1 MSESV
6 QPYGLQLTRLLC
18 PWDSLGKSTG
28 VGCHAT
34 DSKSY
39 SNQHK
44 EKLRNKNKLFLFE
57 IITKLRNKN
66 QYKWVVLSP
75 GCTLES
81 PGEATLLRY
90 PTNWISISEGWSGYL
105 IKASQMI
112 IVQLG
117 PRITQLSKPL
127 PLLQLC
133 NGWPSS
139 TAHTPLQP
147 EHLLWFLTAHP
158 RSTLLDGLDTWSNK
172 KQRPSLLSKKYPQ

>member
-1 MSESV
+1 M
-6 QPYGLQLTRLLC
+6 QIRTL
-18 PWDSLGKSTG
+18 
-28 VGCHAT
+28 
-34 DSKSY
+34 
-39 SNQHK
+39 
-44 EKLRNKNKLFLFE
+44 
-57 IITKLRNKN
+57 
-66 QYKWVVLSP
+66 VLIP

-90 PTNWISISEGWSGYL
+90 PTNWIGISEGWSGYL

-117 PRITQLSKPL
+117 PRTTQLNKPL

-158 RSTLLDGLDTWSNK
+158 WSTLLDGLDTWSNK
-172 KQRPSLLSKKYPQ
+172 KQRPSLLSKKYPQLFIHSFIHYKWKQTSCCFLSSPLRAVPGT